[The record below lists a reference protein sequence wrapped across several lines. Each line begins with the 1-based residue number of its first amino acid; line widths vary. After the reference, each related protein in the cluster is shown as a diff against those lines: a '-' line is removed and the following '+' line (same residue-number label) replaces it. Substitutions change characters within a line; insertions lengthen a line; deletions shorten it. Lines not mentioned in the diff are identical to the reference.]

1 MAEAFQPGDI
11 VVWWKGVGGGFVA
24 PVLATVVRVTAR
36 RVTITADDP
45 DEKGQGIVTRH
56 VSPGSLQLHQRTQAA
71 PPSGAVTRKP
81 RRRE

>member
-1 MAEAFQPGDI
+1 MAEAFRPGDV

-45 DEKGQGIVTRH
+45 DEEGQGIVTRH
-56 VSPGSLQLHQRTQAA
+56 VRPDSLQLQQRAQAA
-71 PPSGAVTRKP
+71 PPSGAVSRQ